1 MLSQTEILK
10 RCGGYARP
18 DHYQQGMTLLDYF
31 AGQALVGLLSFSPE
45 GYDKQMDSTKA
56 AKASYIFAI
65 AMLDAR
71 AITLAK
77 IKASDD
83 EATTEL
89 PAVNIFPAEAPAAGD
104 KPEHGNSE

>member
-1 MLSQTEILK
+1 MPLSQTEILK
-10 RCGGYARP
+10 RCGGYAHP
-18 DHYQQGMTLLDYF
+18 DNYQQGMTLLDYF
-31 AGQALVGLLSFSPE
+31 AGLALTQFANYSIDYAGSKS
-45 GYDKQMDSTKA
+45 YDYA
-56 AKASYIFAI
+56 L

-89 PAVNIFPAEAPAAGD
+89 PALDIFPAAKPAAGD
-104 KPEHGNSE
+104 KPEPGNSE